1 MFCGS
6 QWEACQGKI
15 SVRPLTEDDNNVPL
29 FFLSAFHASFA
40 ARSHLFLCVTSALFC
55 YVWSWHIGFVSVCVC
70 VERCAAGTGRASK
83 TVRAN
88 QRPCQ
93 PWQAGHTH
101 THTFSFTFC
110 QVFFSPNFGH
120 VRPLVC
126 VRVCV
131 FHGWSLQMAEV
142 TRLADVP
149 TAWAALSISINLV
162 FVPLF
167 FPLVI
172 C

>member
-1 MFCGS
+1 MTTTF
-6 QWEACQGKI
+6 
-15 SVRPLTEDDNNVPL
+15 L
-29 FFLSAFHASFA
+29 FFSSLHFMPHSRPALIFSSVLRQPCSAMSDPGT
-40 ARSHLFLCVTSALFC
+40 LGLWVCVC
-55 YVWSWHIGFVSVCVC
+55 VCVCVC

-167 FPLVI
+167 FP
-172 C
+172 